1 MFSHAGR
8 VRQCFFVDRRADRV
22 PLAGRLDRYPGPGW
36 PRTGLRS
43 LNAAPAIGQ
52 VDPGQLRLA
61 AERVI
66 GDSDQRSIAGATGR
80 VILATVTCWCWRRG

>member
-1 MFSHAGR
+1 MGAGSAKFR
-8 VRQCFFVDRRADRV
+8 
-22 PLAGRLDRYPGPGW
+22 PGPGW